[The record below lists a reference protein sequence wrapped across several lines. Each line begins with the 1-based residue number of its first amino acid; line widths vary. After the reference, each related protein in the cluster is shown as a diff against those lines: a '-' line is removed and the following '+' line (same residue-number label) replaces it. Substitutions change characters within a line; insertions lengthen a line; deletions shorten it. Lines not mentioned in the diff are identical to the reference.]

1 MCSVKPEKKEINR
14 TRLSV
19 SGDRLDYPGE
29 VATPTAN
36 VLFSKLLFN
45 SGIFTKG
52 ARFMTIDISNFCLM
66 TPLKRPEYIHI
77 YIRDISDKIISE
89 YKLKEKEEANWEI
102 YIVGNRS
109 MYGLPQSGLLANELP
124 EKRLNKPG

>member
-1 MCSVKPEKKEINR
+1 MPTSNIM
-14 TRLSV
+14 
-19 SGDRLDYPGE
+19 
-29 VATPTAN
+29 VA
-36 VLFSKLLFN
+36 KLLFN
-45 SGIFTKG
+45 SIISTKG
-52 ARFMTIDISNFCLM
+52 DIFMTTDKSNFYLM

-89 YKLKEKEEANWEI
+89 YKLKEKEEANGAI